1 MNDCNFG
8 KLYLNKSTCEA
19 FKYLWTAVL
28 CVFMMKRFFVS
39 DRKNIKLSK
48 ISSDAGRAFL
58 RLREDWK
65 GVGQRLPGRVLDPFI
80 PLVG

>member
-1 MNDCNFG
+1 
-8 KLYLNKSTCEA
+8 
-19 FKYLWTAVL
+19 
-28 CVFMMKRFFVS
+28 MMKRFFVS
-39 DRKNIKLSK
+39 GRKNIKLSK

-80 PLVG
+80 PLVGLHLSRPHTFPRAKKHSSRSAYNLGLLEC

>member
-1 MNDCNFG
+1 
-8 KLYLNKSTCEA
+8 
-19 FKYLWTAVL
+19 
-28 CVFMMKRFFVS
+28 MMKRFFVS

>member
-1 MNDCNFG
+1 
-8 KLYLNKSTCEA
+8 
-19 FKYLWTAVL
+19 
-28 CVFMMKRFFVS
+28 MMKHFFVS

-80 PLVG
+80 PLVGLHLSRPHTFPRAKKHSSRSAYNLGLLEC